1 MIAKKFIFPAL
12 ILLSGLLPFAGGGI
26 SASAQVAAHSFVQ
39 KSSGQAVSSSTVYSS
54 TKTSSPAKDH
64 AVAQKIDWDNDI
76 RSIRLNDIP
85 SFSYSYDDY
94 IQFSPAAALI
104 VMRACGVEGRSKAGA
119 EWLSAEAFSAGI
131 MALAVNGIKYSV
143 KRLRPDGSTKNS
155 FPSGHTATAFMCAT
169 MLHKEYGWRSPWIS
183 FAGYSIASITG
194 ASRIMN
200 HRHWCT
206 DILAGAVIGVGSVEL
221 GYLINDAIFK
231 KKNISDAW
239 EPLKFDEDKS
249 LSYWSLEYLYG
260 HRYGIG
266 SRGRLSGGVAAIQA
280 DIPVHPRVSTRIRLG
295 INSLR
300 DRNTDSYSAHELG
313 LTSNFYDY
321 LAGAV
326 FNWPFAKIL
335 YAEGG
340 ALIGGGYR
348 SLRCPEAMRSEISKG
363 YGEFLCG
370 GSFGIRIGCNFRV
383 KLHAEYNLMLPLN
396 HSILLA
402 FGSSFFW

>member
-1 MIAKKFIFPAL
+1 MNTKKFILSAL
-12 ILLSGLLPFAGGGI
+12 IFISGLYPLADGGLSAAAQVSVQATGTTPVVTSEQ
-26 SASAQVAAHSFVQ
+26 SASQA
-39 KSSGQAVSSSTVYSS
+39 SG
-54 TKTSSPAKDH
+54 P
-64 AVAQKIDWDNDI
+64 KIDWDNDI
-76 RSIRLNDIP
+76 RAIRLNDIP
-85 SFSYSYDDY
+85 SFRYKYDDY
-94 IQFSPAAALI
+94 IQFSPAAAMIL
-104 VMRACGVEGRSKAGA
+104 MRACGVEGRSKTGA

-131 MALAVNGIKYSV
+131 MAVAVNGIKYSV
-143 KRLRPDGSTKNS
+143 RRLRPDESTRNS

-206 DILAGAVIGVGSVEL
+206 DVLGGAVIGVGSVEL

-231 KKNISDAW
+231 KKNLSDAW
-239 EPLKFDEDKS
+239 EPIVFDEDKS
-249 LSYWSLEYLYG
+249 LSYYSLEYLYG

-266 SRGRLSGGVAAIQA
+266 DHGRLAGGLAAIQA
-280 DIPVHPRVSTRIRLG
+280 DIPVHPRVSARIRLG

-300 DRNTDSYSAHELG
+300 DRDTDSYSASELG

-335 YAEGG
+335 YVEAG
-340 ALIGGGYR
+340 ALVGGGYR
-348 SLRCPEAMRSEISKG
+348 SFRCPEAMKSVVSKG

-370 GSFGIRIGCNFRV
+370 GSFGIRLGSNFRV
-383 KLHAEYNLMLPLN
+383 KLHTEYDLMLPLN
-396 HSILLA
+396 HSLLLA